1 MFRQHRWW
9 MVVALVGAIAMVSVG
24 CSPLRGSPSHG
35 VPTSEGALPKRLC
48 KGVAAPDRYDHVVIV
63 VMENKRWSDVLSGQ
77 GPWLTARKN
86 QCNTATNFAQ
96 AGSPS
101 RPNYIA
107 LTVGA
112 NYGCEGSN
120 SDPPGGCTPPSPS
133 VFKQVIDAGGTAVNY
148 LGGAQSACDL
158 SSSGRY
164 AVKHAPWP
172 YFADER
178 DLCVANAPA
187 VGSSGFLDPKHLP
200 TLAFV
205 SPDLCDDTHDCSV
218 ATGDNYLKTLL
229 TPILASPSYRAGKTA
244 VIVVYDEFT
253 PLPNVL
259 MSKSVRPGTISGRS
273 RTTCCCIPSN
283 RCSAC
288 RGWWARV
295 TCGARPGCE
304 PGSKCQCDLP
314 TCVCRRFVVRGPGW
328 SALWQS
334 LVCAMNLSSC
344 TSRSGPGMTPESRRT
359 R

>member
-1 MFRQHRWW
+1 MFRERRWL
-9 MVVALVGAIAMVSVG
+9 VVGALVCAMAAVSVG
-24 CSPLRGSPSHG
+24 CSPLRGPRSEPS
-35 VPTSEGALPKRLC
+35 LPKHLC
-48 KGVAAPDRYDHVVIV
+48 KGAAPPERYDHIVIV
-63 VMENKRWSDVLSGQ
+63 VMENKRWSDVLNGQ

-86 QCNTATNFAQ
+86 DCTTATNYAQ

-107 LTVGA
+107 LTAGA
-112 NYGCEGSN
+112 TYGCEGSN

-133 VFKQVIDAGGTAVNY
+133 LFKQVIDSGGTAVNY

-158 SSSGRY
+158 TSSGRY

-178 DLCVANAPA
+178 GLCVANAPA

-205 SPDLCDDTHDCSV
+205 SPDLCDDTHDCSI

-229 TPILASPSYRAGKTA
+229 EPVLASSSYRAGRTA

-259 MSKSVRPGTISGRS
+259 MSKSVRPGTITAPVTHNLMLHTVESMLGLPWLVGTGDLRSASG
-273 RTTCCCIPSN
+273 
-283 RCSAC
+283 
-288 RGWWARV
+288 
-295 TCGARPGCE
+295 
-304 PGSKCQCDLP
+304 L
-314 TCVCRRFVVRGPGW
+314 
-328 SALWQS
+328 
-334 LVCAMNLSSC
+334 
-344 TSRSGPGMTPESRRT
+344 
-359 R
+359 